1 MVSRKKCKNIALS
14 IFMPFFNIIQ
24 ALFWFL
30 ICLDNARVI
39 IPLYERAAGRNPNA
53 EYEPIMK
60 TLEAKLSC
68 DFKWSIADNIAAK
81 LSCPE
86 IPTLVPIIT
95 INVCL
100 IIFTLMPKSSLEYWK
115 LVEVDLTYVVYL
127 SMMTV
132 SSLHLI
138 IKKSND
144 WNDFSLL

>member
-1 MVSRKKCKNIALS
+1 M
-14 IFMPFFNIIQ
+14 F
-24 ALFWFL
+24 
-30 ICLDNARVI
+30 DNLRVFE
-39 IPLYERAAGRNPNA
+39 PSDPNSK
-53 EYEPIMK
+53 YEPIMK

-81 LSCPE
+81 LSCPK

-138 IKKSND
+138 IKKNRMT
-144 WNDFSLL
+144 LIYPYA

>member
-1 MVSRKKCKNIALS
+1 MISRRKCKGIALS
-14 IFMPFFNIIQ
+14 LFIRFTLIIQ
-24 ALFWFL
+24 IIFWTMIMF
-30 ICLDNARVI
+30 DNLRVFE
-39 IPLYERAAGRNPNA
+39 PSDPNSK
-53 EYEPIMK
+53 YEPIMK

-81 LSCPE
+81 LSCPK